1 MSRVVLPEEKATFSV
16 ALGSDA
22 WDEEEEW
29 DEDEEEEEVD
39 DAPSDG
45 REEGNSPN

>member
-29 DEDEEEEEVD
+29 DEDEEVD
-39 DAPSDG
+39 NAPSDG
-45 REEGNSPN
+45 REEGNPPN